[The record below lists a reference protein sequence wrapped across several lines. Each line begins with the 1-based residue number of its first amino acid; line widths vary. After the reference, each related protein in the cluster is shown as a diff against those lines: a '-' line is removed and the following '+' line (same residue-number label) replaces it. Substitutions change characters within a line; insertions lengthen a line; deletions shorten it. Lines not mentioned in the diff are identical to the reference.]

1 MRAAYTTLVCFAIG
15 TFAANIHALANRRSP
30 IDLRH
35 MYLRIFMKFSIL
47 LLAAL
52 LTNAAWAADAEIN
65 TQPLSP
71 TQPSSTA
78 QQLYASAQSDL
89 LQLRVLLK
97 NGNSQSS
104 VGSGFLIGTS
114 NLVVTNFHV
123 ISQIA
128 LEPETYFGEYKDT
141 QGNRGT
147 IELLAVDVLHDLAV
161 VRVKPTGNG
170 FFKVPR
176 INENAL
182 VTLNQGQHLYSLG
195 NPLDLGFTISEGTY
209 NGISSRGF
217 SDQLM
222 FTGPVNPGMSGGPNI
237 TANGEVAG
245 VNVAHRRDGELVS
258 FLVPV
263 RYVQALLERV
273 ITDVE
278 REDFQP
284 PSDFKPIIG
293 EQLLQHQTLMVDK
306 LLEIPFSIKALD
318 DYRVPVRESDQV
330 RCWGSANAEAKNP
343 YSVATI
349 NCAMESQIFVSGDL
363 QTGHISMRHQYIHNK
378 KLTAMQF
385 AHVATSFYD
394 NQVYSTAKSETI
406 TPAECAEQFVA
417 LKNMSLRAL
426 VCTEAYHQF
435 AGLYD
440 FTLTTASSDDSNT
453 SLQSMMNI
461 QGVSYENGVKLISE
475 FLQNI
480 ERLSPTENSTSD
492 SAIEPEPITDIEKIT
507 ETETSTEIK
516 TTTETDNTP
525 ASDAT
530 GEAQP

>member
-1 MRAAYTTLVCFAIG
+1 
-15 TFAANIHALANRRSP
+15 
-30 IDLRH
+30 
-35 MYLRIFMKFSIL
+35 MKFSL
-47 LLAAL
+47 LLLVSLMA
-52 LTNAAWAADAEIN
+52 NAAWAVDADIN
-65 TQPLSP
+65 TQPSSTP
-71 TQPSSTA
+71 QAASTKQPAPTTQPSSTA
-78 QQLYASAQSDL
+78 QQLYASAQNDL

-176 INENAL
+176 INESAL
-182 VTLNQGQHLYSLG
+182 VTLHQGQHLYSLG

-273 ITDVE
+273 ITDMSH
-278 REDFQP
+278 EDFQP
-284 PSDFKPIIG
+284 TSDFKPIIG

-318 DYRVPVRESDQV
+318 EYRVPVRESDQV
-330 RCWGSANAEAKNP
+330 RCWGSADAEAKNP
-343 YSVATI
+343 YTVATI

-363 QTGHISMRHQYIHNK
+363 QTGHISMRHQYIQNK

-440 FTLTTASSDDSNT
+440 FTLTTASSDDSDT

-461 QGVSYENGVKLISE
+461 QGVSYDNGVKLISE

-480 ERLSPTENSTSD
+480 ERLSPTENSMSD
-492 SAIEPEPITDIEKIT
+492 ATLELETII
-507 ETETSTEIK
+507 ETETIPEIK
-516 TTTETDNTP
+516 PTTKTDETP
-525 ASDAT
+525 APDST
-530 GEAQP
+530 GRMQP